1 MTDRAL
7 LPGLLLALALLPLTA
22 DAVGN
27 RLGPA
32 ARPPTLEKM
41 AQDLT
46 NQNPAR
52 RSYAGRVLLRQ
63 VKTARREAARG
74 PDDDLTRAAA
84 MQTLT
89 DFDRLVAPV
98 CTRHLALPE
107 ITSPCAEMLRYLQTR
122 SALPMLRAQRERET
136 RSRVIKE
143 LDKAI
148 AELEAP
154 PR

>member
-1 MTDRAL
+1 MNDRAL
-7 LPGLLLALALLPLTA
+7 LPGLLLALALLPLNV

-32 ARPPTLEKM
+32 VRPPTLEKM

-46 NQNPAR
+46 HHNPAR

-63 VKTARREAARG
+63 VKTARKEAAHG
-74 PDDDLTRAAA
+74 PEDDLTRATA
-84 MQTLT
+84 MQALT

-98 CTRHLALPE
+98 CSQHLAVPE
-107 ITSPCAEMLRYLQTR
+107 ITSPCAEILRYLQTR
-122 SALPMLRAQRERET
+122 TALPMLKAQRKIET

-143 LDKAI
+143 LDEAI
-148 AELEAP
+148 AGLEEP

>member
-1 MTDRAL
+1 MTDRVL
-7 LPGLLLALALLPLTA
+7 LPGLLLAMALLPLPA
-22 DAVGN
+22 GAVGN

-32 ARPPTLEKM
+32 VRPPTLEKL

-74 PDDDLTRAAA
+74 PDDDLTRGTA

-98 CTRHLALPE
+98 CTRHLSLVE
-107 ITSPCAEMLRYLQTR
+107 ITSPCAEILGYLQTR
-122 SALPMLRAQRERET
+122 AALPSLRAQRTIET
-136 RSRVIKE
+136 RSRVIKL

-148 AELEAP
+148 ARLEKP
-154 PR
+154 PQ